1 VTPRRLLILLAVLL
15 ASFSV
20 TPRHAAAQQAYVI
33 RGRVIGPDSLPI
45 PEVLVTV
52 TSFSGNV
59 SRTARTN
66 KDGRFTVT
74 FPTGDG
80 DYMVA
85 FAAIGYAAKRF
96 EVKRMADEEILVADA
111 KLTKVDAVLG
121 TMNITAPREKVA
133 RNDPTPDISG
143 SERPIPTQD
152 VPANLMGDLAAMAAT
167 LPGVQ
172 TVPGENGD
180 PNGFSVLGLGADQNS
195 TTLNGMNFGG
205 AGLPRD
211 AQVSSS
217 VATSLYDVSRGGF
230 SGAQF
235 SLRTRPGSNF
245 ITRGM
250 SLNLD
255 SPQTQW
261 TDPAARAL
269 GQEYMNASLGGAASG
284 PISFDKTF
292 YNIAWQLGRR
302 SNDYQNLTDTDPIGL
317 KAAGVSSDS
326 VGRFLNILGNQ
337 AVPATVGSV
346 SSDKLSDQGSLLG
359 SIDFAPPGST
369 RGSAYNLSFNG
380 GWNKQRPVFGSV
392 TSVPASDGERTS
404 WRGGVQGRHTTYFGV
419 GILSETSLGV
429 SWSRTY
435 ADPYLAMPGGR
446 VRVNSVFDDGT
457 SGVQMLSFG
466 GSQSLSSS
474 STSTGAQAMNQLS
487 WFSANNKHRLK
498 LTSELRYD
506 GVAQDMTSNL
516 LGTFTYNS
524 LADLAAGRPTQF
536 SRQLTRRE
544 RDAGQFVGALSL
556 GDSWRK
562 SNTFQLSYGLR
573 LDGNVFLDQ
582 PTLNPQL
589 QSAFGVRNDEVP
601 NQLYVSPRVGFSWS
615 YGQAQSI
622 GAFQGAA
629 LGPRAVVRG
638 GIGLFQNTPNVNQ
651 IGTAL
656 DNTGLPSGIQQLTC
670 FGAAAPTPDWQAYAF
685 SASSVPNRC
694 ADGTMGTVFADAK
707 PNVSLFAKDYV
718 APRSVRSNLQWSGP
732 ILNNRFSVTVDGIYS
747 LNLNQGSF
755 VDLNFAPQERFTL
768 TNEGGR
774 PVFVQPTSIDPI
786 TGATATSAARV
797 SSLFSRVTE
806 QRSDMRSESRQLSF
820 SFAPASFSTRLTWNA
835 SYVYSNVRERYR
847 GFSSTVGNPLDVAWG
862 RASFD
867 SRHQIVYSIGYN
879 FWDAVRV
886 SWFGQFRSG
895 QPFTPVISGDVNGD
909 GFSNDRAFI
918 FDPKLSSGDGL
929 VAAGM
934 QQLLASG
941 SSAARDCLAKQIGQL
956 AKRNSCQ
963 GPWTSNAN
971 LTISFNPAKIRMP
984 QRASIQFQLSNPLAA
999 ADMLLHDDD
1008 KLKGWGQFA
1017 MPDPSLLY
1025 VRGFDP
1031 STNRYKYEVNQRF
1044 GATNPQFSAFRAPVT
1059 LTAML
1064 RFDVGPTRERQLLTT
1079 QLNRG
1084 RTLPGPKLPEPML
1097 RAVYGQG
1104 GGIQN
1109 PLATILRQQDSL
1121 HLTAKQADSIASLNR
1136 WYTLRNDSI
1145 WAPVAKYLGTLP
1157 DRYDEGA
1164 AYERYITARHATID
1178 LLARIGPEVK
1188 GLLTPDQRRKLP
1200 AFVASYLEPRYLASI
1215 RSGTATF
1222 VGGMFPVMG
1231 APVTIGGGGN
1241 VFVGGGGGGQQV
1253 IIRQ

>member
-1 VTPRRLLILLAVLL
+1 LLAALFASLSITPRQ
-15 ASFSV
+15 
-20 TPRHAAAQQAYVI
+20 AAAQQADVI
-33 RGRVIGPDSLPI
+33 RGRVIGPDSLPV

-74 FPTGDG
+74 FPGGDG

-96 EVKRMADEEILVADA
+96 EVKRMADEDILVADA

-180 PNGFSVLGLGADQNS
+180 PNGFSVLGLGADQNN

-217 VATSLYDVSRGGF
+217 LATSPYDVSRGGF

-255 SPQTQW
+255 SPRTQW

-302 SNDYQNLTDTDPIGL
+302 ANDYQNLMDTDPVGL

-326 VGRFLNILGNQ
+326 VGRFLNILGLQ
-337 AVPATVGSV
+337 AVPATVGGV
-346 SSDKLSDQGSLLG
+346 SSDKLSDQGSLFG

-429 SWSRTY
+429 SWSRSY

-457 SGVQMLSFG
+457 SGVQTLSFG
-466 GSQSLSSS
+466 GSQQLSSA

-524 LADLAAGRPTQF
+524 LADLASGRPAQF

-589 QSAFGVRNDEVP
+589 QTAFGVRNDEVP
-601 NQLYVSPRVGFSWS
+601 NKLYVSPRVGFSWS

-656 DNTGLPSGIQQLTC
+656 DNTGLPSGVQQLTC
-670 FGAAAPTPDWQAYAF
+670 FGAAAPTPDWQSYAF
-685 SASSVPNRC
+685 SAGSVPDRC
-694 ADGTMGTVFADAK
+694 ADGTMGSVFADAK
-707 PNVSLFAKDYV
+707 PNVSLFAKNYV

-732 ILNNRFSVTVDGIYS
+732 ILNNRLSVTVDGTYS
-747 LNLNQGSF
+747 INLNQGSF

-786 TGATATSAARV
+786 TGAAATSAARV

-847 GFSSTVGNPLDVAWG
+847 GFSSTVSNPLDVAWG

-918 FDPKLSSGDGL
+918 FDPKVSSADAQ

-934 QQLLASG
+934 QELLASG

-963 GPWTSNAN
+963 GPWTSSAN

-1008 KLKGWGQFA
+1008 NLKGWGQFA
-1017 MPDPSLLY
+1017 TPDPSLLY

-1064 RFDVGPTRERQLLTT
+1064 RFDIGPTRERQLLTT

-1084 RTLPGPKLPEPML
+1084 RTLPGQKLPEPML
-1097 RAVYGQG
+1097 RVVYGQG

-1164 AYERYITARHATID
+1164 AYERYIKARHGTID
-1178 LLARIGPEVK
+1178 LLTKIGPEVK
-1188 GLLTPDQRRKLP
+1188 GLLTAEQRRKLP

>member
-1 VTPRRLLILLAVLL
+1 MFLASLWITPRQA
-15 ASFSV
+15 
-20 TPRHAAAQQAYVI
+20 TAQQADVI
-33 RGRVIGPDSLPI
+33 RGRVIGPDSLPL

-74 FPTGDG
+74 FPSGDG

-96 EVKRMADEEILVADA
+96 EVKRMADEEILMADA

-121 TMNITAPREKVA
+121 AMEIKAPRDKVA

-152 VPANLMGDLAAMAAT
+152 VPANLMGDLAAMAAS

-180 PNGFSVLGLGADQNS
+180 PNGFSVLGLGADQNN

-217 VATSLYDVSRGGF
+217 LATSPYDVSRGGF

-235 SLRTRPGSNF
+235 AVRTRPGSNF

-255 SPQTQW
+255 APQTQW

-302 SNDYQNLTDTDPIGL
+302 ANDYQNLTDTDPVGL

-326 VGRFLNILGNQ
+326 VGRFLNILGTE
-337 AVPATVGSV
+337 AVPATVASV
-346 SSDKLSDQGSLLG
+346 SSDKLSDQGSLFG

-380 GWNKQRPVFGSV
+380 GWNKQRPVFGQV

-429 SWSRTY
+429 SWSRSY

-457 SGVQMLSFG
+457 SGVQMLTFG
-466 GSQSLSSS
+466 GSQQLSSS
-474 STSTGAQAMNQLS
+474 STTTGAQAMNQLS

-506 GVAQDMTSNL
+506 DFAQDMTSNL

-524 LADLAAGRPTQF
+524 LADLAAGRPAQF

-562 SNTFQLSYGLR
+562 SNNFQLSYGLR

-589 QSAFGVRNDEVP
+589 QSTFGVRNDEVP
-601 NQLYVSPRVGFSWS
+601 NKLYASPRVGFSWS

-670 FGAAAPTPDWQAYAF
+670 FGSAAPAADWQAYAF
-685 SASSVPNRC
+685 SAGNVPNRC

-707 PNVSLFAKDYV
+707 PNVSLFAKNYV

-732 ILNNRFSVTVDGIYS
+732 VLNNRFSVTVDGTYS
-747 LNLNQGSF
+747 INLNQGSF

-786 TGATATSAARV
+786 TGTAATSAARV

-820 SFAPASFSTRLTWNA
+820 SFSPASFSTRLTWNA
-835 SYVYSNVRERYR
+835 SYVYSNVREQYR
-847 GFSSTVGNPLDVAWG
+847 GFSSTVSNPLDVAWG

-918 FDPKLSSGDGL
+918 FDPKISSADAQ

-941 SSAARDCLAKQIGQL
+941 SSAARDCLARQIGQL

-963 GPWTSNAN
+963 GPWTSNAT

-984 QRASIQFQLSNPLAA
+984 QRASIQFQLSNPLGA
-999 ADMLLHDDD
+999 ADMLLHDDNN
-1008 KLKGWGQFA
+1008 LKGWGQFA
-1017 MPDPSLLY
+1017 TPDPSLFY

-1084 RTLPGPKLPEPML
+1084 RTLPGQKLPEPML
-1097 RAVYGQG
+1097 RVVYGQG

-1136 WYTLRNDSI
+1136 WYTLKNDSI

-1157 DRYDEGA
+1157 NRYDEGA
-1164 AYERYITARHATID
+1164 AYEKYITARHGTID
-1178 LLARIGPEVK
+1178 LLTKIGPDVK
-1188 GLLTPDQRRKLP
+1188 GLLTPEQRRKLP
-1200 AFVASYLEPRYLASI
+1200 AFVSSYLEPRYLASI

-1222 VGGMFPVMG
+1222 VGGMFPTMG
-1231 APVTIGGGGN
+1231 APVTIGSGGN
-1241 VFVGGGGGGQQV
+1241 TFIGAGGGGQQV